1 MQKNVDAQKWVV
13 FAFDITDNSAKTGD
27 ANQITANL
35 RIDGAGANA
44 VDDTNPAELEDGY
57 YFFTIT
63 QAESNGDMI
72 LICPASSTENIMVI
86 GVPGVVFTT
95 PPNFPALGIESDGDI
110 TKVNELNG
118 HTAQSADHAAAIST
132 AQSDLDKLTGSDGA
146 TLATAQGNYAPA
158 KAGALMG
165 LSNDAITSA
174 KFDESTA
181 FPVKSAD
188 AGATQI
194 ARVGADSDTLET
206 LSDQIDAVESVS
218 GAGDYAV
225 TITIRTTGGVGVPG
239 VSVWVNTSNTR
250 SGSVAGS
257 KVTDA
262 NGAVT
267 FNLEYTTHYVF
278 CHLSGYTFAAAS
290 FTAAAGS
297 VSFTKDIA
305 AVAVSGSSAFYAD
318 SFLSRG
324 IVDVRESLDE
334 PTAKAKYTD
343 ARIIEHL
350 EKSYILALNEVNRN
364 SKTPAV
370 VKQEITIV
378 SGTTEYILPH
388 ICSSV
393 YGIYE
398 EDDSGG
404 KVFYDGRSR
413 HNPFGQGIWL
423 EGNTLH
429 VQPSSMIG
437 ITLTVEYIPSG
448 VARLHNGVLNEAVSS
463 DGKTVVLGDTPNAGV
478 LDTHHQSYAG
488 SVFRCL
494 GVDGT
499 TVTGNFLQERNITAY
514 DETTKT
520 ATLDVALSP
529 IPVTD
534 NGYIYY
540 EIAPFISKGMD
551 MVVALYAAYRIMTQ
565 EGNMKRAKGILDA
578 YRQEMRNVR
587 LTAYYS
593 NMPESPRIGGDN
605 FDNRR
610 YRRF

>member
-13 FAFDITDNSAKTGD
+13 FAFDITDNTAKTGD
-27 ANQITANL
+27 ADQITANL

-44 VDDTNPAELEDGY
+44 VDDTNPTELEDGY
-57 YFFTIT
+57 YFFNIT

-118 HTAQSADHAAAIST
+118 HTAQTADHKAAIET

-174 KFDESTA
+174 KFDESSA
-181 FPVKSAD
+181 YPLKSAD
-188 AGATQI
+188 TGATQI

-206 LSDQIDAVESVS
+206 LSDQLDAVESAS

-225 TITIRTTGGVGVPG
+225 TLTIRSTGGTPLAGVL
-239 VSVWVNTSNTR
+239 VWVNTSNTR

-257 KVTDA
+257 KTTDA
-262 NGAVT
+262 NGQVT

-278 CHLSGYTFAAAS
+278 CHLAKYSFAAAS

-297 VSFTKDIA
+297 VAFTKDIA
-305 AVAVSGSSAFYAD
+305 AATVSGSSAFYSD

-324 IVDVRESLDE
+324 LVVVRENVDE
-334 PTAKAKYTD
+334 PNVSAKYSD
-343 ARIIEHL
+343 DRIISHL
-350 EKSYILALNEVNRN
+350 ERAYIIVLNEKNRSN
-364 SKTPAV
+364 KTPAV
-370 VKQEITIV
+370 VKQTITV
-378 SGTTEYILPH
+378 ASGVTEYILPH
-388 ICSSV
+388 VVGAIHA
-393 YGIYE
+393 IYSTN
-398 EDDSGG
+398 DTGY
-404 KVFYDGRSR
+404 KLFYNGRGV
-413 HNPFGQGIWL
+413 HNSFGRGIWI
-423 EGNTLH
+423 EGDTLH
-429 VQPSSMIG
+429 IQNVGSLGIG
-437 ITLTVEYIPSG
+437 TELVVEWIPVG
-448 VARLHNGVLNEAVSS
+448 IARLNNGTCTVST
-463 DGKTVVLGDTPNAGV
+463 DGKTITFGATPNAGT
-478 LDTHHQSYAG
+478 LDTHHEAYSG

-499 TVTGNFLQERNITAY
+499 TVVGNYLQERNITAY
-514 DETTKT
+514 DETTRK
-520 ATLDVALSP
+520 ATLDLALDP
-529 IPVTD
+529 IPTTD

-540 EIAPFISKGMD
+540 EIAPSIHKGMD
-551 MVVALYAAYRIMTQ
+551 TVVALYAAYRIMSV
-565 EGNMKRAKGILDA
+565 EGNVKRARSILDA
-578 YRQEMRNVR
+578 YRNELRNVR
-587 LTAYYS
+587 LTAYYTNIS
-593 NMPESPRIGGDN
+593 EAPRCSGDSV
-605 FDNRR
+605 DNRR
-610 YRRF
+610 YRRT